1 MMSASVRTKMGGF
14 SSPTGMRDSSKFGR
28 LAFLRAPP
36 SLRFGTGGLLW
47 SSTLVTSLCHV
58 VEVTRDSQEGLY
70 QKLLL

>member
-1 MMSASVRTKMGGF
+1 MGGF

-36 SLRFGTGGLLW
+36 SLRFGAGGLLW

>member
-36 SLRFGTGGLLW
+36 SLRFGAGGLLW

>member
-28 LAFLRAPP
+28 LAFLWAPP
-36 SLRFGTGGLLW
+36 SLRFGAGGLLW

>member
-1 MMSASVRTKMGGF
+1 MGGF
-14 SSPTGMRDSSKFGR
+14 SSPTGMHDSSKFGR

-36 SLRFGTGGLLW
+36 SLRFGAGGLLW